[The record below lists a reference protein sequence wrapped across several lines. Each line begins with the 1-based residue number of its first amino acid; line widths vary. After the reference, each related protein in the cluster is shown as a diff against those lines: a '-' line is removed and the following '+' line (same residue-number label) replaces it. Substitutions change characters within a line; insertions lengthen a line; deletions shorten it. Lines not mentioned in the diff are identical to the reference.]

1 MSYLIKPKNYKPL
14 LDLKQTELGIKQIK
28 EFFQLNLSSELRLR
42 RVTAPLFV
50 LKGMGI
56 NDDLNGIERPV
67 SFPIKD
73 LGDAQAEVV
82 HSLAKWKRLTL
93 ADYNIEPGYGIYTD
107 MNAIRSDEELGN
119 LHSLY
124 VDQWDWER
132 VITNEDRNV
141 EFLKE
146 IVNRIYAAMIRTEYM
161 VYEMYPQIK
170 PCLPQKLHFIHSEEL
185 RQLYP
190 NLEPKCREH
199 AICQKY
205 GAVFIIGIGCKLS
218 DGKKHDGRAPD
229 YDDYTTIG
237 LNNLPGLNGDLLLW
251 DDVLQRSIEL
261 SSMGIR
267 VDKEAL
273 QRQLREEKEE
283 KKGRKIPLRNYTKG
297 GRKSSVIAGVNIL
310 LFILAVVISI
320 LKKGNAGIY
329 VGLLMLLVMVSAI
342 VGFVI
347 GINSFKE
354 ENKFLKYTYIGTI
367 TNAVIW
373 IFILGM
379 YLAYV

>member
-1 MSYLIKPKNYKPL
+1 MSYLIKPKDYKPL

-56 NDDLNGIERPV
+56 NDDLSGKERAV

-73 LGDAQAEVV
+73 LEDAKAEVV

-93 ADYNIEPGYGIYTD
+93 ADYNIESGYGIYTD
-107 MNAIRSDEELGN
+107 MNAIRADEELGN

-132 VITNEDRNV
+132 VINKEDRNV
-141 EFLKE
+141 DFLKE

-170 PCLPQKLHFIHSEEL
+170 PWLPQKIHFIHAEEL

-190 NLEPKCREH
+190 DLEPKCREH
-199 AICQKY
+199 AITKKY
-205 GAVFIIGIGCKLS
+205 GAVFIIGIGCKLE
-218 DGKKHDGRAPD
+218 DGVEHDLRAPD
-229 YDDYTTIG
+229 YDDYSSPG
-237 LNNLPGLNGDLLLW
+237 LNGLPGLNGDLLVW
-251 DDVLQRSIEL
+251 DSILERSVEL

-273 QRQLREEKEE
+273 LRQLKESGNEERLNLYFHKRLVDETLPLCIGGGIGQSRLCMVYLQKAHIGEIQASIWPEDMRKECE
-283 KKGRKIPLRNYTKG
+283 ALNMALI
-297 GRKSSVIAGVNIL
+297 
-310 LFILAVVISI
+310 
-320 LKKGNAGIY
+320 
-329 VGLLMLLVMVSAI
+329 
-342 VGFVI
+342 
-347 GINSFKE
+347 
-354 ENKFLKYTYIGTI
+354 
-367 TNAVIW
+367 
-373 IFILGM
+373 
-379 YLAYV
+379 

>member
-107 MNAIRSDEELGN
+107 MNAIRSDEEL
-119 LHSLY
+119 
-124 VDQWDWER
+124 
-132 VITNEDRNV
+132 
-141 EFLKE
+141 
-146 IVNRIYAAMIRTEYM
+146 YAAMIRTEYM

-229 YDDYTTIG
+229 YDDYTSTG

-261 SSMGIR
+261 SSMGVR

-273 QRQLREEKEE
+273 QRQL
-283 KKGRKIPLRNYTKG
+283 
-297 GRKSSVIAGVNIL
+297 
-310 LFILAVVISI
+310 
-320 LKKGNAGIY
+320 
-329 VGLLMLLVMVSAI
+329 
-342 VGFVI
+342 
-347 GINSFKE
+347 KE
-354 ENKFLKYTYIGTI
+354 ENEEERLKLYFHKRLMDDTLPLSIGGGI
-367 TNAVIW
+367 GQSRLCMFYLRKAHIGEIQASIW
-373 IFILGM
+373 PEDMRKECEELDIHLI
-379 YLAYV
+379 

>member
-1 MSYLIKPKNYKPL
+1 MSYLIKPEGYKPL

-56 NDDLNGIERPV
+56 NDDLNGVERAV

-93 ADYNIEPGYGIYTD
+93 ADYNIESGYGIYTD

-132 VITNEDRNV
+132 VITTEDRNV
-141 EFLKE
+141 NFLKE
-146 IVNRIYAAMIRTEYM
+146 IVTRIYAAMIRTEYM

-170 PCLPQKLHFIHSEEL
+170 PCLPQKLHFIHAEEL

-199 AICQKY
+199 AITKKY

-229 YDDYTTIG
+229 YDDWE
-237 LNNLPGLNGDLLLW
+237 LNGDILVYYP
-251 DDVLQRSIEL
+251 VLDIALEL

-267 VDKEAL
+267 VDEDAL
-273 QRQLREEKEE
+273 DRQLAEAGCDDRRELPFQKAILNKELPYTI
-283 KKGRKIPLRNYTKG
+283 GGGIGQSRICMFFLRKAHIGEVHVSLWPKEITDAAETHGLQ
-297 GRKSSVIAGVNIL
+297 L
-310 LFILAVVISI
+310 L
-320 LKKGNAGIY
+320 
-329 VGLLMLLVMVSAI
+329 
-342 VGFVI
+342 
-347 GINSFKE
+347 
-354 ENKFLKYTYIGTI
+354 
-367 TNAVIW
+367 
-373 IFILGM
+373 
-379 YLAYV
+379 